1 MILYLTKT
9 KQKNDLQKKELAEK
23 NSNQEIKIE
32 LVTLRLSCFK
42 YFYLICMLINYVLS
56 LTKCRNHNIDELMT
70 HENNLH
76 VAFNVH
82 IM

>member
-1 MILYLTKT
+1 MILNLKIKT
-9 KQKNDLQKKELAEK
+9 KNALKKELAEK
-23 NSNQEIKIE
+23 KFQEIKIE